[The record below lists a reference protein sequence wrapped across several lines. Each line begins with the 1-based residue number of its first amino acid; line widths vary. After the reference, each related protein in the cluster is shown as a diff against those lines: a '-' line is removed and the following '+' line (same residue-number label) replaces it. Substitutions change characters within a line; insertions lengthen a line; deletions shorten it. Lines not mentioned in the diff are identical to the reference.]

1 MCFSSP
7 NMKQSQEKKS
17 KLFTLFCAIC
27 GIRVFNPLKTNKQ
40 TNKLYHCTREKQEA
54 PPDDVYILSINVN
67 ILSLVWNDVYILF
80 QTLDIVYALERL

>member
-1 MCFSSP
+1 MFICLCFSSP

-17 KLFTLFCAIC
+17 KLFTLFCAMWHQSIQ
-27 GIRVFNPLKTNKQ
+27 PSENKQ

-80 QTLDIVYALERL
+80 QTLDIVYALE